1 MVCFVGVKMSCS
13 SNSNKTQQKECHY
26 SSQSPLKIMFMD
38 DNFGIRFLN
47 SVNTK
52 KKKKKSI
59 LWVFFNS
66 LIWKCVNSLYPPSN
80 GMAAII

>member
-1 MVCFVGVKMSCS
+1 MSCS

-52 KKKKKSI
+52 KKKKEKKKSI

>member
-1 MVCFVGVKMSCS
+1 MSYS

-52 KKKKKSI
+52 KKKKEKKKSI

>member
-1 MVCFVGVKMSCS
+1 MSCS

-52 KKKKKSI
+52 KKKKESI